1 MPNNYDDNYEND
13 QVTPGGEEIS
23 GQENTYPDISEM
35 EDMQNRSINYDDMP
49 ETPGNDEVSEEA
61 VPPELDYPDLSEIER
76 VQGRNSIY
84 ENDAETPGG
93 LDSSEPVVQERRP
106 LSEQFVDFVE
116 EPVNNAPQEN
126 APQENRPKIEDEFE
140 MYQEEENEPQA
151 NAPQENRPN
160 IGDQF
165 EMYQEEEN
173 EPQANAPQENKPSI
187 LDQFEDIVIE
197 VPQNGDQKEIEDV
210 QFNIPANMSHL
221 KPLFGDFKAEDFLG
235 KAPDLSGQS
244 QDTAYTSEQGSVML
258 DVIPATALEQQAKR
272 LKNIQLA
279 YAKEVSSKGFDL
291 RREQQAKTDILLQIA
306 EMKKLTS
313 QSLMVAGDDE
323 LFSMGDKNGMNIF
336 VGGKEKILAD
346 GSTARAMDAKLD
358 MVDAAIRKGWPMSDL
373 DALGNMAALAESI
386 DGLREKKY
394 VAGRDKEKIEEF
406 VNFIEEIK
414 KVDFRNLREDER
426 YEKIEEAESLLDKL
440 PVEAREDEFE
450 DLYRAAKDS
459 LKAAYKSEPKKI
471 EIGHTQAGWDKIK
484 MKSFTENDLET
495 LKKNTKEKLEAAS
508 STLQAKCMSE
518 KGANEKPLSKSDAIK
533 AYAAMFEKNSSM
545 LHKDSPQFKQIKDGI
560 KKVTGAKV
568 NEADRQKL
576 LEDVKN
582 WLTDPKYDRAKKHG
596 ASSFDNKRFN
606 DVFALANELDP
617 KWAKENFNRM
627 NLCAHHGDKSSQF
640 KNINDFLNAEHKL
653 IIDNK
658 CIENSAAQK
667 NKSWY
672 KGGKVKNVKLSDLE
686 NQAGMGKNQGSMGKR
701 PNQKNAVKKGPSK
714 VL

>member
-1 MPNNYDDNYEND
+1 MPNNYDDNYDND

-23 GQENTYPDISEM
+23 GPENNYPDVSEM
-35 EDMQNRSINYDDMP
+35 EDIKNQSINYDDMP

-76 VQGRNSIY
+76 VQGGNNSY
-84 ENDAETPGG
+84 ENDVETPGG
-93 LDSSEPVVQERRP
+93 SDSSEPVVQERRP

-126 APQENRPKIEDEFE
+126 RPKIEDDFE
-140 MYQEEENEPQA
+140 MYKEEEEV
-151 NAPQENRPN
+151 
-160 IGDQF
+160 
-165 EMYQEEEN
+165 
-173 EPQANAPQENKPSI
+173 PQANAPQENKPSI

-221 KPLFGDFKAEDFLG
+221 NPLFGDFKAEDFLG

-323 LFSMGDKNGMNIF
+323 LFSLGDKNGMNIF
-336 VGGKEKILAD
+336 AGGKEKILAD

-394 VAGRDKEKIEEF
+394 VTCRDKEKIEEF

-414 KVDFRNLREDER
+414 KVDFRNLKFDER
-426 YEKIEEAESLLDKL
+426 YEKIEEAERLLDKL
-440 PVEAREDEFE
+440 PAEAREDEFE
-450 DLYRAAKDS
+450 DLYQAAKDS
-459 LKAAYKSEPKKI
+459 LKAAYKYEPGKR

-495 LKKNTKEKLEAAS
+495 LKKNTKEKLEVAS

-518 KGANEKPLSKSDAIK
+518 KGANEKPLQRVMPSRHMRQCLTRTAPCSTRIRL
-533 AYAAMFEKNSSM
+533 SS
-545 LHKDSPQFKQIKDGI
+545 S
-560 KKVTGAKV
+560 
-568 NEADRQKL
+568 R
-576 LEDVKN
+576 
-582 WLTDPKYDRAKKHG
+582 
-596 ASSFDNKRFN
+596 
-606 DVFALANELDP
+606 
-617 KWAKENFNRM
+617 
-627 NLCAHHGDKSSQF
+627 
-640 KNINDFLNAEHKL
+640 
-653 IIDNK
+653 
-658 CIENSAAQK
+658 
-667 NKSWY
+667 
-672 KGGKVKNVKLSDLE
+672 
-686 NQAGMGKNQGSMGKR
+686 
-701 PNQKNAVKKGPSK
+701 
-714 VL
+714 